1 LPADVLTYDV
11 DGSGILTL
19 QEWLEGWEKNPLSE
33 PEMVESVSKAIE
45 AVISDPDQVYAGR
58 ADGSLFGP
66 GVTLHLE
73 AALESVEIAAETDR
87 ETDRETD

>member
-1 LPADVLTYDV
+1 VTQLSRCVPRRRYFDKQLLPADVLTYDV
-11 DGSGILTL
+11 DGRGILTL

-33 PEMVESVSKAIE
+33 PEMVESVSKALE

-66 GVTLHLE
+66 DVTLHLE
-73 AALESVEIAAETDR
+73 C
-87 ETDRETD
+87 